1 MVHFALQLLCSFYA
15 YMNMSKNF
23 LADSYIVD
31 EHLADTLNWL
41 CQHQDC
47 YDAFHF
53 DVLTQELKVHH
64 ANGSDIIR
72 QGMYLTAKYGILI
85 TSL

>member
-1 MVHFALQLLCSFYA
+1 
-15 YMNMSKNF
+15 MSKDF
-23 LADSYIVD
+23 FAESYTVD
-31 EHLADTLNWL
+31 DQIADTLSWL

-47 YDAFHF
+47 FDALHF

-64 ANGSDIIR
+64 ANGIDIIR
-72 QGMYLTAKYGILI
+72 QGMYLTSKYGILV

>member
-1 MVHFALQLLCSFYA
+1 
-15 YMNMSKNF
+15 MSKDF
-23 LADSYIVD
+23 LAENYIVD

-47 YDAFHF
+47 FDSFQYDAIA
-53 DVLTQELKVHH
+53 QELKVHH
-64 ANGSDIIR
+64 ANGADITR
-72 QGMYLTAKYGILI
+72 QGMYLTSKYGILV

>member
-1 MVHFALQLLCSFYA
+1 
-15 YMNMSKNF
+15 MNMSKNF